1 MDVDCGMWMG
11 LDLYAGETIQIY
23 STKRPKL
30 FDQSVMISYWF
41 YFGYTGTD
49 KKLLLIFPIRC
60 GFCEGGVI
68 PGYFTLNGM
77 LRL

>member
-1 MDVDCGMWMG
+1 MDVECGWEWISKSKQG
-11 LDLYAGETIQIY
+11 KQSKFIQQ
-23 STKRPKL
+23 KGKN
-30 FDQSVMISYWF
+30 YWF